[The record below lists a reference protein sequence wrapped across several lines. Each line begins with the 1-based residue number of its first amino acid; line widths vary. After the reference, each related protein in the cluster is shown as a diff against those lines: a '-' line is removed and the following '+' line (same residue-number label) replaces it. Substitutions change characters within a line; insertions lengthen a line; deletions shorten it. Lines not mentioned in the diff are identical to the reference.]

1 MAGVTNRGKFRLFD
15 VWMRASAI
23 PGGAFA
29 IFLATNATAPTA
41 DTNLKSDLTEI
52 AVGNGYTAGGINV
65 ARNATDWDT
74 LTEDDTLDIAFTQLK
89 DITWTASGGP
99 IPASGAGA
107 RWAILTDQN
116 ATLAS
121 REVLVFWDLQAD
133 RSVSVGQ
140 SLTLQNCEVR
150 ATE

>member
-29 IFLATNATAPTA
+29 IFLATNAPPPTA
-41 DTNLKSDLTEI
+41 DTNLKTDLTEI
-52 AVGNGYTAGGINV
+52 ATGNGYAAGGINV
-65 ARNATDWDT
+65 ARNSTDWDT

-107 RWAILTDQN
+107 RWAILTDQH

-121 REVLVFWDLQAD
+121 REVLVFWDLAAD

>member
-15 VWMRASAI
+15 VWFRNSAI

-29 IFLATNATAPTA
+29 IFLATNATPPTA

-52 AVGNGYTAGGINV
+52 ATGNGYSAGGINV
-65 ARNATDWDT
+65 ARNSTDWDT
-74 LTEDDTLDIAFTQLK
+74 LTEDDALDIAFAQLK

-99 IPASGAGA
+99 IPASGSGA

-121 REVLVFWDLQAD
+121 REVQVFWDLQAD
-133 RSVSVGQ
+133 RSVTIGQ